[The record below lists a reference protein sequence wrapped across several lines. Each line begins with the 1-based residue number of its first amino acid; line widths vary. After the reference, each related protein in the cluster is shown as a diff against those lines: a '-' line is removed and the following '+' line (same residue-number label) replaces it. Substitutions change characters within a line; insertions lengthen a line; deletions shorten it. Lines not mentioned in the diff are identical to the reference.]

1 MLSVFFQ
8 QQKEKKMTVDQ
19 FKDKFNA
26 TQSKV
31 EPVVTEALK
40 QLLQNEIAI
49 SASNGE
55 VESVLDYI
63 NQAELPRI
71 ALYFTTGDEQPSLK
85 HLVLFNED
93 LVLQFYAWMI
103 AEEPAETITPEHFE
117 GMKEGFEQVMGQIK
131 MSVADD
137 QANFVVGTSEIKKLE
152 NPEDIAEFLDDVPAM
167 NVEYQLTGNEKSFS
181 FIYLVWES
189 TQTGQNEP
197 DGQEAEVVE
206 EEQKVTVQPAEF
218 SNLGGNG
225 YDPDNSRNID
235 MLLDVNLEVA
245 VELDRKV
252 VTVSE
257 LLKMGKGSILE
268 LEKSAG
274 EPLDIFVNGR
284 KFAEGEV
291 VVIDDKFGIR
301 ITQLL
306 SPKER
311 IKSLG

>member
-1 MLSVFFQ
+1 
-8 QQKEKKMTVDQ
+8 MTVDQ

>member
-1 MLSVFFQ
+1 
-8 QQKEKKMTVDQ
+8 MTFDQ
-19 FKDKFNA
+19 FKDKFNEE
-26 TQSKV
+26 QGKL
-31 EPVVTEALK
+31 EPVVSEALK
-40 QLLQNEIAI
+40 QLLQNEIAL
-49 SASNGE
+49 SNSNSE

-63 NQAELPRI
+63 NQVELPKI
-71 ALYFTTGDEQPSLK
+71 ALYFSTGDEQPSLR
-85 HLVLFNED
+85 HMVLFNED

-103 AEEPAETITPEHFE
+103 AEEPAEALTPEHFE

-137 QANFVVGTSEIKKLE
+137 QANFVVGTSEIKNLE
-152 NPEDIAEFLDDVPAM
+152 NPEDIAEFLDDTPGM

-181 FIYLVWES
+181 FTYLVWES
-189 TQTGQNEP
+189 LQTDQKEE
-197 DGQEAEVVE
+197 DGEEAEVVE
-206 EEQKVTVQPAEF
+206 DEQKVTVQPAEF